1 MSKLIKQSKMLID
14 VLKRNKGARNIE
26 FERSNDKTNSISFLL
41 DTTFTSN
48 ILKSIFSYWGL
59 DHKEWIKEWNV
70 RVWEREAE
78 IQDTTIRIN
87 VLRVIIFIKKDIDPA
102 DCNHNFVEVKGW
114 SIPRCKKCAYQKPNK
129 DSKRK
134 EVEGKE

>member
-26 FERSNDKTNSISFLL
+26 FERTNDKTNSISFLL
-41 DTTFTSN
+41 DTTFTSH

-59 DHKEWIKEWNV
+59 DYNEWIKEWNV
-70 RVWEREAE
+70 KVWEREAE

-87 VLRVIIFIKKDIDPA
+87 VLRVIIFIKKDIDPENC
-102 DCNHNFVEVKGW
+102 DHEFTNVNGW
-114 SIPRCKKCAYQKPNK
+114 SIQRCKKCAYQKPKK

-134 EVEGKE
+134 EVEGDE